1 MASAFRSIYDTS
13 RAAFR
18 SWSDHRAI
26 RIGAGLSYY
35 WLFAVVPLA
44 TLALQLAA
52 VFFSSGDIARWI
64 LKIVS
69 DAVLD
74 IGSIEAQVFVED
86 LVDSVQGVT
95 VSMVTVVVA
104 AVSASFAFAATQDA
118 MNTVWDVPKLRG
130 FAVTLRRRV
139 LLVVAAV
146 GVAGL
151 LIVMLLTI
159 AIVGAVDDV
168 LPGPLGDQALGI
180 VGAVAPYIIA
190 LGVVAMS
197 FRYMPRPKISWRPV
211 LIASVITVLSLALAT
226 FGYSIYL
233 DVTRKATL
241 ASAAGS
247 VLATLVWLYVLAQVY
262 VAGGVL
268 TRTLHERSLNAAT
281 EEGVQADHGA
291 RVKEIDDA
299 GSDDLG

>member
-1 MASAFRSIYDTS
+1 MENAFRSIYNIART
-13 RAAFR
+13 AFW

-44 TLALQLAA
+44 TLDLQLAA

-64 LKIVS
+64 LKIVNV
-69 DAVLD
+69 AVLD
-74 IGSIEAQVFVED
+74 PGSIEARVFVED
-86 LVDSVQGVT
+86 LVNSVQGVT
-95 VSMVTVVVA
+95 VSIVTVVVA
-104 AVSASFAFAATQDA
+104 AVSASFAFAATQDVI
-118 MNTVWDVPKLRG
+118 NTVWDVPKLRG
-130 FAVTLRRRV
+130 FAITLRRRI
-139 LLVVAAV
+139 LLLIAAV

-159 AIVGAVDDV
+159 AIVGAVDDI

-180 VGAVAPYIIA
+180 VGVVALYVIA
-190 LGVVAMS
+190 FGVFAMS
-197 FRYMPRPKISWRPV
+197 FRYMPRPEVPWRPV

-226 FGYSIYL
+226 FGYSVYL

-247 VLATLVWLYVLAQVY
+247 VLATLMWLYVLAQVY
-262 VAGGVL
+262 VADGVL
-268 TRTLHERSLNAAT
+268 TRAIHEHELNTAT
-281 EEGVQADHGA
+281 
-291 RVKEIDDA
+291 DDSPTPTRWDA
-299 GSDDLG
+299 